1 MKDTTES
8 LRIAHSSQGKFH
20 HQDLARQL
28 YRLNTLGGFF
38 TGYPR
43 IKLKNL
49 GVPADLVHTFPWMN
63 VPYHLGLRY
72 RLLRGRLR
80 REMEWWMQESFDHW
94 LARNLPTAHAYIGLS
109 CASLY
114 AGQSIQQRGGLY
126 LCDRGSSHILT
137 QDQLLAEE
145 YARQGIPYQSIDPRV
160 IEKEMAEYATA
171 DAILVPSEFA
181 RQSFLQQGVP
191 EDRLRKVPYGVDL
204 QRFSKVDDPDP
215 DAFDVLFVGGVSL
228 QKGVPDLLEAFTK
241 LEHPRKRLRFVGAVS
256 EEMQTLL
263 AKQRMGTAVEF
274 LGPWPQDKLHE
285 IMSRSHVLVLPSIED
300 GFGLVQAQAMACGC
314 PVIASR
320 HTGAYDLFTDG
331 IEGYIVPIQ
340 SPDVLAERLQFLADD
355 PNKRQQMGAASLQ
368 RVQHIGGWNQYGES
382 IVTTIEELLHARH

>member
-1 MKDTTES
+1 MKDRTES
-8 LRIAHSSQGKFH
+8 LRIVHSSHGKFH

-28 YRLNTLGGFF
+28 FRLDVLERFF

-43 IKLKNL
+43 AKLKSL
-49 GVPADLVHTFPWMN
+49 GVPASLVHTYPWME

-80 REMEWWMQESFDHW
+80 REMEWRKHESFDGW
-94 LARNLPTAHAYIGLS
+94 VARNLPEAHAYIGLS

-137 QDQLLAEE
+137 QDRLLAEE

-181 RQSFLQQGVP
+181 RQSFLQQGVS
-191 EDRLRKVPYGVDL
+191 EGRLRKVPYGADL
-204 QRFSKVDDPDP
+204 QRFFKDGNPSLDT
-215 DAFDVLFVGGVSL
+215 FDVLFVGAVSIR
-228 QKGVPDLLEAFTK
+228 KGVPDLLEAFAK

-256 EEMQTLL
+256 EEMQTFL
-263 AKQRMGTAVEF
+263 ARRRMDTAIEF
-274 LGPWPQDKLHE
+274 LGPRPQDQLHGV
-285 IMSRSHVLVLPSIED
+285 MSSSHVLVLPSIEE
-300 GFGLVQAQAMACGC
+300 GLALVQAQAMACGC
-314 PVIASR
+314 PVIASQ
-320 HTGAYDLFTDG
+320 HTGSVDLFTDG
-331 IEGYIVPIQ
+331 IEGYIVPIR
-340 SPDVLAERLQFLADD
+340 SPDILAERLQCLADD
-355 PNKRQQMGAASLQ
+355 PDKRQQMGAAALQ
-368 RVQHIGGWNQYGES
+368 RVQYIGGWDQYGDT